1 MSFVGG
7 LFGGSNPSLTSDIGQ
22 SSSLASFLNT
32 TGTSDVA
39 ASSNFEKGLLSGDWS
54 KINTLLAPQISAIQ
68 RRSQQQKQQLGQ
80 FGGRS
85 GGTTAAIY
93 KSGDDVN
100 AAVNDMVSGLTGSAA
115 TSLGSEGAGLIGEG
129 ETALDMNAK
138 FSQQQLDNWRSSIVG
153 KGISTA
159 VQGAEAFGMGAAGGA
174 LPGGP
179 GAAAGGQSALASFL
193 NGY

>member
-1 MSFVGG
+1 MSFFGS
-7 LFGGSNPSLTSDIGQ
+7 LFGGSNPSLNSDIGQ
-22 SSSLASFLNT
+22 SQGLASFLNT

-39 ASSNFEKGLLSGDWS
+39 ASSNFKKGLLSGDWS
-54 KINTLLAPQISAIQ
+54 KISTLLAPQISAIQ

-93 KSGDDVN
+93 KAGDDVN
-100 AAVNDMVSGLTGSAA
+100 SEVNDLVSGLTGKAA
-115 TSLGSEGAGLIGEG
+115 DSLGSEGAGLLSEG

-138 FSQQQLDNWRSSIVG
+138 FSQQQMDNWRNSILG
-153 KGISTA
+153 KGITGA
-159 VQGAEAFGMGAAGGA
+159 VGAAESFGLGAAGGA

-179 GAAAGGQSALASFL
+179 GAAKGGQGALAAFL
-193 NGY
+193 G